1 MEYNEEEG
9 KIGKGPLQLP
19 IFLKNSHG
27 SLIQQL
33 SWYVSAYLLQGRIG

>member
-9 KIGKGPLQLP
+9 KIGKGLLQLP

-27 SLIQQL
+27 SLSQRL
-33 SWYVSAYLLQGRIG
+33 SWYVSAYLLQGKLG